1 MQKQNNSWMQKI
13 LTALKYRM
21 KYNNDHVIHTISSQV
36 MLKTCKQSS
45 SRLLQIKTSLLNA
58 DEKVLHWSQV
68 CRKWTT
74 SIWLSPFKGAVVLN
88 PKHRWPQKHK
98 RKARSKGTRNKM
110 KSSFCTDDQ
119 LIVILI
125 MTNGWLVVNRS
136 SKTKE

>member
-1 MQKQNNSWMQKI
+1 MNVYVQKAILKKNWMLGLGRYTKKQEMPLFQQNYFQTRLKLHGLIAMSKNITFKGNKQAKHCKNKITPECKKI

-21 KYNNDHVIHTISSQV
+21 KYNIDHVIHTISSQV

-74 SIWLSPFKGAVVLN
+74 SIW
-88 PKHRWPQKHK
+88 
-98 RKARSKGTRNKM
+98 
-110 KSSFCTDDQ
+110 
-119 LIVILI
+119 
-125 MTNGWLVVNRS
+125 
-136 SKTKE
+136 